1 VKVLSYYVES
11 WRRYADFQGRSSRAA
26 YWSTLLI
33 SVVVT
38 LVLGGVSAAI
48 WDVDSDQLGP
58 LEGIYTLAFIIPSLA
73 LSVRRLHDIGRSGK
87 WMWILLTGIGGLVL
101 LWWHCLPSSPEDNQW
116 GPAQDRAV
124 GDQLT
129 PSRRRGG
136 GEPKQPQG
144 PADIIR

>member
-1 VKVLSYYVES
+1 M
-11 WRRYADFQGRSSRAA
+11 
-26 YWSTLLI
+26 
-33 SVVVT
+33 VVT

-101 LWWHCLPSSPEDNQW
+101 IWWHLLPSSPEDNQW
-116 GPAQDRAV
+116 GPAPDRAV
-124 GDQLT
+124 GNQLT

>member
-1 VKVLSYYVES
+1 MKVLSYYVES

-73 LSVRRLHDIGRSGK
+73 LSVRRLHDTGRSGK

-101 LWWHCLPSSPEDNQW
+101 L
-116 GPAQDRAV
+116 
-124 GDQLT
+124 
-129 PSRRRGG
+129 
-136 GEPKQPQG
+136 
-144 PADIIR
+144 

>member
-1 VKVLSYYVES
+1 MKVLSYYVES

-58 LEGIYTLAFIIPSLA
+58 LEGIYTLAFIIP
-73 LSVRRLHDIGRSGK
+73 
-87 WMWILLTGIGGLVL
+87 
-101 LWWHCLPSSPEDNQW
+101 
-116 GPAQDRAV
+116 
-124 GDQLT
+124 
-129 PSRRRGG
+129 
-136 GEPKQPQG
+136 
-144 PADIIR
+144 